1 MSCPADCAEMQ
12 KYSVKEDAMKSIKVL
27 AAATAMFAMA
37 GLMTSADAQQQAP
50 QDQGGAQGYGYMMGP
65 WMMGPNGMM
74 GNRGMDP
81 WMMGNGQGSYMCTMM
96 TSHIEGRLAYLKTE
110 LKITDAQDSLWNA
123 YASAARGNAQA
134 MTTHCRAMMGQRGA
148 TGISL
153 PDRLDQ
159 HEQFMAAQL
168 DAMRTMNKALKPLY
182 AALSDSQKQSANQ
195 LLWGPMSMMW

>member
-1 MSCPADCAEMQ
+1 
-12 KYSVKEDAMKSIKVL
+12 MKSMKVI
-27 AAATAMFAMA
+27 AAAAALFATA
-37 GLMTSADAQQQAP
+37 GLMTTSADAQQPTP

-65 WMMGPNGMM
+65 WMMGSNGMM
-74 GNRGMDP
+74 GNRGMGP
-81 WMMGNGQGSYMCTMM
+81 WMMGNGQGAYMCTMM

-110 LKITDAQDSLWNA
+110 LKVTDAQDSLWNA
-123 YASAARGNAQA
+123 YASAARSNAQA
-134 MTTHCRAMMGQRGA
+134 MATHCTTMMGQRSA

-182 AALSDSQKQSANQ
+182 AALSDSQKQTADQ
-195 LLWGPMSMMW
+195 FLWGPMGMMW

>member
-1 MSCPADCAEMQ
+1 
-12 KYSVKEDAMKSIKVL
+12 MKSMKVF
-27 AAATAMFAMA
+27 AAAVALFAVA
-37 GLMTSADAQQQAP
+37 GLMTSADAQQPGP
-50 QDQGGAQGYGYMMGP
+50 QDQSGDQGYGYMMGP

-74 GNRGMDP
+74 GNQGMGRP
-81 WMMGNGQGSYMCTMM
+81 WMMGNGQGAYMCTMM

-110 LKITDAQDSLWNA
+110 LKITGAQDSLWNA

-134 MTTHCRAMMGQRGA
+134 MATHCTAMMGQRGA

-168 DAMRTMNKALKPLY
+168 DAIRTMNNALKPLY
-182 AALSDSQKQSANQ
+182 AALSDSQKQTADQ
-195 LLWGPMSMMW
+195 FPWGPMGMMW